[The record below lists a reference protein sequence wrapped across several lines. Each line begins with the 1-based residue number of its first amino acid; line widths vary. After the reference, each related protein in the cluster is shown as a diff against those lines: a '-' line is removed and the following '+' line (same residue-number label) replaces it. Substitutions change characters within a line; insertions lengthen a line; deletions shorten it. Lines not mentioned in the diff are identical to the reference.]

1 MVFRDKWDV
10 PEAVG
15 SVAKSLDDDASVFD
29 DADVVLVEDGD
40 TVVVAELADG
50 YEGSCVETL

>member
-10 PEAVG
+10 PEAGG

-29 DADVVLVEDGD
+29 DADVILVEDGD
-40 TVVVAELADG
+40 TVVVAEFSDRN
-50 YEGSCVETL
+50 